1 MRPLAVLGVTGSI
14 GRQTLAVATQLGIP
28 IVAIG
33 AFRASED
40 FLAIARAYPE
50 AEVALAGGDPDER
63 RAFYAALGREV
74 SFGPDALVA
83 MAAGPNRRVMNA
95 IVGIA
100 GLPATLAAAE
110 AGNHIALANKESM
123 VAAGSLV
130 NDAVDRGGATMI
142 PVDSEHSA
150 IFQCLV
156 GEKDPARI
164 LLTASGGP
172 FRGKRRDELKSVT
185 PEQALR
191 HPNWAMG
198 RRITIDSATLANKA
212 LEVLEAVALFRL
224 SLEQVDVV
232 IHPESVVHSMVVFGD
247 GSIKAQLGPPD
258 MRLPIAYA
266 LTYPDRAEGII
277 PEFDF
282 DGVSLHFE
290 QPDRRAFPALELGY
304 EAGRRGGISP
314 AVFNAADEVAVAAF
328 LGEKIGF
335 AAITEVIEETMDE
348 VEAGS
353 LGSLADVLSA
363 DGEARRV
370 AVASINKRLR

>member
-1 MRPLAVLGVTGSI
+1 MRPLAVIGVTGSI

-63 RAFYAALGREV
+63 RAFNDALGREA

-83 MAAGPNRRVMNA
+83 MASEPKRRVMNA

-110 AGNHIALANKESM
+110 AGNHLALANKESM

-130 NDAVDRGGATMI
+130 NDAVDRGGATLI

-164 LLTASGGP
+164 MLTASGGP
-172 FRGKRRDELKSVT
+172 FRGMHRDELRSVT

-191 HPNWAMG
+191 HPNWEMG
-198 RRITIDSATLANKA
+198 RRITVDSATLANKA

-247 GSIKAQLGPPD
+247 GSIKAQLGLPD

-266 LTYPDRAEGII
+266 LNYTDRAVGII

-304 EAGRRGGISP
+304 EAGRRGGITP

-328 LGEKIGF
+328 LEEKIGF
-335 AAITEVIEETMDE
+335 GETEVIEEAMDE

-370 AVASINKRLR
+370 AVASIEKRFR